1 MKKKRI
7 LFVIDS
13 LACAGAE
20 KSLVT
25 LLSLLDYT
33 RYEVD
38 LQLFAYGREFEQ
50 FLPKEVNL
58 LAPFD
63 YSNFLQKNIFAQILS
78 LDFKKFFARLSYS
91 LSIRK
96 SGLLH
101 TDIAVI
107 YWQKVSKCIKKSN
120 QHYDVAIGYGQ
131 GVPTFY
137 VADKVDAEKKCAW
150 INAVYR
156 IKDCRKNFILGIY
169 RKIDVIVPVSQTAQ
183 DVFVDM
189 FPEFSHKMFIINDLI
204 NANFINK
211 MSVLKKEYS
220 LKTDKPILLTV
231 ARLDNGH
238 KGYDIAINAAKILY
252 DRGVQFRWYAI
263 GRGDFRLT
271 MELFIEKNNLQDSFI
286 LLGTTPNP
294 YPYYK
299 STTIY
304 VQTSRHEGFG
314 LSIAEAR
321 ILNIPVVTTE
331 FDAVYNQMIPEE
343 NGLVVPQDPVAVAD
357 AIERLLTDKKLYQ
370 HIVSFLKTEKKGNTE
385 ELEKFYALIEG

>member
-1 MKKKRI
+1 MKKKKI

-20 KSLVT
+20 KSIVT

-58 LAPFD
+58 LAPLE
-63 YSNFLQKNIFAQILS
+63 YSNFLQKNILAQILS
-78 LDFKKFFARLSYS
+78 FDFKKLKARLSYS
-91 LSIRK
+91 LAIRK
-96 SGLLH
+96 PDLLH
-101 TDIAVI
+101 TDEAII

-120 QHYDVAIGYGQ
+120 IHYDIAIGYGQ

-137 VADKVDAEKKCAW
+137 VADKVDATKKCAW
-150 INAVYR
+150 INAVYKV
-156 IKDCRKNFILGIY
+156 KDY
-169 RKIDVIVPVSQTAQ
+169 RKDFIFNIYDRINIIVAVSQAAQ
-183 DVFVDM
+183 DVFIDM
-189 FPEFSHKMFIINDLI
+189 FPEFSHKMCIIHDLI
-204 NANFINK
+204 NADFINR
-211 MSVLKKEYS
+211 MATREKEFK

-263 GRGDFRLT
+263 GRGDFRSA
-271 MELFIEKNNLQDSFI
+271 MEQFIEKNNLQDSFI

-299 STTIY
+299 SAKVY

-321 ILNIPVVTTE
+321 LLNIPVVTTE
-331 FDAVYNQMIPEE
+331 FDAVYNQMIPGE
-343 NGLVVPQDPVAVAD
+343 NGLVVPQDPIAVAD
-357 AIERLLTDKKLYQ
+357 AIERMLTDEKLYQ
-370 HIVSFLKTEKKGNTE
+370 HIVSFLKKEKKGNTE